1 MRRLPVLTVL
11 ILMLPLVPAFADE
24 GRDARLAPSPSRPS
38 VLPVLYASYAALQ
51 VYDVYSTRQAL
62 SRGAR
67 ETNPLMQQVVGNQGA
82 FWAVKASATI
92 GTIAAAERLWKK
104 DRKAAAIAVL
114 VVSNGVAA
122 LVAARNAGTLRR

>member
-1 MRRLPVLTVL
+1 MPRIAALTL
-11 ILMLPLVPAFADE
+11 LTLMLPVVPALAEE
-24 GRDARLAPSPSRPS
+24 GKLAASRSRPT

-67 ETNPLMQQVVGNQGA
+67 EANPLMQPVVGSQGA

-92 GTIAAAERLWKK
+92 GTIAAAERLWKRDK
-104 DRKAAAIAVL
+104 KAAAIAVL

-122 LVAARNAGTLRR
+122 LVAARNAGTLRGRR

>member
-1 MRRLPVLTVL
+1 MAAP
-11 ILMLPLVPAFADE
+11 PA
-24 GRDARLAPSPSRPS
+24 RPS

-67 ETNPLMQQVVGNQGA
+67 EANPLMQPVVGSQGA

-114 VVSNGVAA
+114 VVSNGIAA
-122 LVAARNAGTLRR
+122 LVAARNAGTLRGQR